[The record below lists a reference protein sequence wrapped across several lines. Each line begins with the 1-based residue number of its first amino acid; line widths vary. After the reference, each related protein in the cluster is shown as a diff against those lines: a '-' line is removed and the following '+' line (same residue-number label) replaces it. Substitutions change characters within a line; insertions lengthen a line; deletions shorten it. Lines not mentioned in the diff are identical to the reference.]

1 MLSAQTKEAFHPSSV
16 QRAVVVQVSRR
27 KSSKALLKKPPDPPF
42 FKQKKKVTTTAI
54 HRLSNAPSRLRR
66 ASSASIAF
74 LNPFLRSL
82 ALEPGRNDIFAVGF
96 GRHAALNRTH
106 STASVSD
113 GTSLSTASKRGSEK
127 KRRVERGD
135 EETRIE
141 SLAFAF
147 GVRRTCARV
156 DDSRV
161 E

>member
-1 MLSAQTKEAFHPSSV
+1 MLSAQTKKPLHPSSV
-16 QRAVVVQVSRR
+16 HRVVVVVQMSRR
-27 KSSKALLKKPPDPPF
+27 KSSKGFLKSRQILLL
-42 FKQKKKVTTTAI
+42 FKQKKRSRRPRS
-54 HRLSNAPSRLRR
+54 HRLSYAPSRLRR

-113 GTSLSTASKRGSEK
+113 GTSLSTASKRGV

-135 EETRIE
+135 EETRNG
-141 SLAFAF
+141 SLAFAV
-147 GVRRTCARV
+147 GARRTCARV
-156 DDSRV
+156 DESRV

>member
-1 MLSAQTKEAFHPSSV
+1 MLSAQTTKNPFHPSSV
-16 QRAVVVQVSRR
+16 HRVVVVVQMSRR

-42 FKQKKKVTTTAI
+42 FQAKEKVTTTAI

-113 GTSLSTASKRGSEK
+113 GTSLSTAGV

-135 EETRIE
+135 EEIRKG
-141 SLAFAF
+141 SLAFAV
-147 GVRRTCARV
+147 GARRTCARV
-156 DDSRV
+156 DESRV